1 MKAHLYQ
8 MAQSAFELQ
17 LNRDFPKYKTMLE
30 GWDGQQFFWQR
41 ANKAAM
47 AEHFGVTMEDLR
59 AEWDAAKRLFHKNR
73 AAEISRDRT
82 NKHNKNQAL
91 ALWKVHTVSD
101 IHLKFTE
108 LAAKEKELEM
118 QIEKVKQQRQDDS
131 ILRAHSSIVE
141 AAVKREAEYDAR
153 LQAAVQPEVD
163 RQLALQKARY
173 EEGAKFYEEQAK
185 VLQQAEARYAALAAT
200 EEERNPSKDD
210 QIRKLSRQVSDLR
223 RDKMTLQTQVT
234 KLESQEQQR
243 KKRQANRENERQRR
257 RMFANH
263 SAVSTCTPEST
274 SKRLKSRSSKT
285 SALSRIQS
293 TSDVNM
299 IR

>member
-1 MKAHLYQ
+1 M
-8 MAQSAFELQ
+8 
-17 LNRDFPKYKTMLE
+17 
-30 GWDGQQFFWQR
+30 
-41 ANKAAM
+41 M

-59 AEWDAAKRLFHKNR
+59 AEWDAAKRLFQKNR
-73 AAEISRDRT
+73 AAELSRDRT
-82 NKHNKNQAL
+82 NKHNKDQAL
-91 ALWKVHTVSD
+91 ALWEVKTVSE
-101 IHLKFTE
+101 IHRKFTE
-108 LAAKEKELEM
+108 LAEKKKELET
-118 QIEKVKQQRQDDS
+118 QIEEIKQQRQDDS

-141 AAVKREAEYDAR
+141 AAVKREAEYNAR

-163 RQLALQKARY
+163 RQVAIQKARY
-173 EEGAKFYEEQAK
+173 EEGAARYEERAK
-185 VLQQAEARYAALAAT
+185 EMQQTKAEWAKLAAT
-200 EEERNPSKDD
+200 EKERNPDKDD

-234 KLESQEQQR
+234 KLESQEKTR
-243 KKRQANRENERQRR
+243 KKRLANRENERQRR

-274 SKRLKSRSSKT
+274 SKRLKSRGSKT
-285 SALSRIQS
+285 SALSRIQG

>member
-1 MKAHLYQ
+1 
-8 MAQSAFELQ
+8 
-17 LNRDFPKYKTMLE
+17 ML
-30 GWDGQQFFWQR
+30 
-41 ANKAAM
+41 
-47 AEHFGVTMEDLR
+47 AE
-59 AEWDAAKRLFHKNR
+59 
-73 AAEISRDRT
+73 
-82 NKHNKNQAL
+82 
-91 ALWKVHTVSD
+91 
-101 IHLKFTE
+101 
-108 LAAKEKELEM
+108 KEKELQR
-118 QIEKVKQQRQDDS
+118 QIDEVKQQRQDDS

-163 RQLALQKARY
+163 RQLAIQKARY
-173 EEGAKFYEEQAK
+173 EEGAARYEEQAAQMRRMK
-185 VLQQAEARYAALAAT
+185 ARCAELAAT
-200 EEERNPSKDD
+200 EEERNPDKDE

-223 RDKMTLQTQVT
+223 REKTALQTQVG
-234 KLESQEQQR
+234 KLESQEKQR
-243 KKRQANRENERQRR
+243 KKRQANRENERERR

-285 SALSRIQS
+285 SALGRIQS

>member
-1 MKAHLYQ
+1 M
-8 MAQSAFELQ
+8 SE
-17 LNRDFPKYKTMLE
+17 
-30 GWDGQQFFWQR
+30 
-41 ANKAAM
+41 
-47 AEHFGVTMEDLR
+47 
-59 AEWDAAKRLFHKNR
+59 
-73 AAEISRDRT
+73 
-82 NKHNKNQAL
+82 
-91 ALWKVHTVSD
+91 

-108 LAAKEKELEM
+108 LAEKKKELET
-118 QIEKVKQQRQDDS
+118 QIEEIKQQRQDDS

-141 AAVKREAEYDAR
+141 AAVKREAEYNAR

-163 RQLALQKARY
+163 RQLALQEARY
-173 EEGAKFYEEQAK
+173 EEGAARYEERATEMRRMK
-185 VLQQAEARYAALAAT
+185 ARYAELAAT
-200 EEERNPSKDD
+200 EEERNPDKDE

-223 RDKMTLQTQVT
+223 REKTALQTQVG
-234 KLESQEQQR
+234 KLESQEKQR
-243 KKRQANRENERQRR
+243 KKRQANRENERERR

-285 SALSRIQS
+285 SALGRIQS